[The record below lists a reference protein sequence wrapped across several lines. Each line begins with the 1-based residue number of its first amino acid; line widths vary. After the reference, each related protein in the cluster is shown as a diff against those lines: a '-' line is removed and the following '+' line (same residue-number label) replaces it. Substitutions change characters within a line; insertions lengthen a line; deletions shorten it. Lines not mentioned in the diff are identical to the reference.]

1 MEKTNNKS
9 ILYLIIIIALLIGV
23 IMGLGINYKINP
35 EDYRTVI
42 SKNVNVIQ
50 YTPTNL
56 GNANLA
62 LSSIK
67 VPAVDNNG
75 NGVITGLVVEAVPG
89 TGKTLVDI
97 NSILF
102 ISDTQSSIRTAKEV
116 AAKYTG
122 KDLSKYDIIY
132 HLDANATVI
141 SGPSAGAAI
150 TIATISALENQKI
163 KDNVM
168 ITGGIDKNGDITEV
182 GGIVDKAKASKYSGA
197 ELFLVPLTQSE
208 ETVYQDKESCRT
220 KGLTEVCNIVQVP
233 VVMNVQQEANISV
246 KEVSNITEAYAYF
259 VNN

>member
-1 MEKTNNKS
+1 MAKTNNKS
-9 ILYLIIIIALLIGV
+9 ILYLSLMISILIGV
-23 IMGLGINYKINP
+23 IIGLGINYKINP

-50 YTPTNL
+50 YSHTNM
-56 GNANLA
+56 GNIDLM

-67 VPAVDNNG
+67 VPAVDNDG

-102 ISDTQSSIRTAKEV
+102 IADTQSSIRTAKEV
-116 AAKYTG
+116 AANYTG
-122 KDLSKYDIIY
+122 KDLSKYDLIY

-150 TIATISALENQKI
+150 TIATISALNNQKI
-163 KDNVM
+163 KNNVM
-168 ITGGIDKNGDITEV
+168 ITGGINKDGEITAV
-182 GGIVDKAKASKYSGA
+182 GGIVDKAKASKYADA
-197 ELFLVPLTQSE
+197 ELFLVPLSQSE

-220 KGLTEVCNIVQVP
+220 RGLTQICSIVQVP
-233 VVMNVQQEANISV
+233 VIMDVQKEANITV
-246 KEVSNITEAYAYF
+246 KEVTNITEAYNYF

>member
-1 MEKTNNKS
+1 MEKTNNRS
-9 ILYLIIIIALLIGV
+9 ILYLILIIVLLIGV
-23 IMGLGINYKINP
+23 IVGLGINYKINP
-35 EDYRTVI
+35 ENYRTVV
-42 SKNVNVIQ
+42 SKNVNTIQ
-50 YTPTNL
+50 YTSTNL
-56 GNANLA
+56 GKTNLV

-67 VPAVDNNG
+67 VPAIDNDG

-141 SGPSAGAAI
+141 SGPSAGAAM

-168 ITGGIDKNGDITEV
+168 ITGGIDKDGNITDV
-182 GGIVDKAKASKYSGA
+182 GGIVDKAKASKSAGA
-197 ELFLVPLTQSE
+197 EIFLVPLTQSE

-220 KGLTEVCNIVQVP
+220 RGLTKICNIVQVP
-233 VVMNVQQEANISV
+233 ITMDVQKEANIPV
-246 KEVSNITEAYAYF
+246 KEVSNISEAYSYF
-259 VNN
+259 VDN